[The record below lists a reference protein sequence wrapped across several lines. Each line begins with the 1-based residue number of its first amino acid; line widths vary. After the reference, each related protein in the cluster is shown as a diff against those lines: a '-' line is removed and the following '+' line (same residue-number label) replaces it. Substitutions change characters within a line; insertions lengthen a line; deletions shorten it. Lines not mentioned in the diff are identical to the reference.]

1 METDHY
7 VININRLKILANQV
21 KTLDL
26 LNPTSHTIMI
36 IGEILDRCK
45 GLPELEIVDFQKNNF
60 KIDNIEA
67 DA

>member
-7 VININRLKILANQV
+7 AININKL
-21 KTLDL
+21 KTLASQIKAMDL
-26 LNPTSHTIMI
+26 FNPTSHTIML
-36 IGEILDRCK
+36 IGEIVDRCK
-45 GLPELEIVDFQKNNF
+45 KLPELEIVDFKNNNF

>member
-7 VININRLKILANQV
+7 VININRLKTLAKQI
-21 KTLDL
+21 KALDL
-26 LNPTSHTIMI
+26 FNPTSHTVMI

-45 GLPELEIVDFQKNNF
+45 DLPELEIIDFQKNNF